1 MSLNSISQFKYRLF
15 QILLIVVLFSNGP
28 VFSRS
33 IITPEN
39 KFLKDVNVIPGKLKL
54 EGDSV
59 RFLIKGSVPI
69 ESVLS
74 PKNPSLRLAFN
85 SEKVQLDLGS
95 LDLKRNVARY
105 DYEKSFSLKYEP
117 WMAAGV
123 LEVSFFQGKK
133 GSQTAFEKKVLAKG
147 VIAPQLMVKLGEVY
161 PDEPIP
167 VVGIFITTGAMDRD
181 IVRKEEFTIVFDAG
195 SSVYKN
201 IPANQTA
208 LRLIDAFLQT
218 NPEVQEI
225 RITGIK
231 SPEPSEGKSP
241 ALPKDRAESA
251 KKALGARIS
260 SLPTSKLK
268 LSSRANDW
276 FDLRLLLREYKG
288 ISTERKEELYAILMN
303 EEGFAEQRDR
313 LLKVPG
319 FSQVSQ
325 DLFPKLRAVKVEITS
340 KPRSGLDMNQTLK
353 LRDALSKNDGTNG
366 LSFAEWTLAAE
377 ASQSIEEKAVI
388 YSKMTEFFRSP
399 LPYNNMAVVRMRQAQ
414 RTLDTESK
422 EVLWEEAMR
431 LLSQSNRLE
440 QTPQALHNQGQILAM
455 LGDHWGAY
463 KKLSDASTLTT
474 NPDFLQHNEALRGAL
489 DILRG
494 DYKLA
499 TLRFDYSFTD
509 PKDYFNKG
517 LAYFMLGDYINA
529 NLAFEESV
537 VLGRTFGYGYY
548 GLAMIAAAGGQKEV
562 AIIQLKKAIAA
573 NRQLS
578 ELAFKDPLFEELR
591 SSPEFFA
598 ETRTN

>member
-15 QILLIVVLFSNGP
+15 QIMLIVVLFSNGP